1 MRTLAILLIAAG
13 AAGAQGVDDAATYA
27 ATIQL
32 EGI

>member
-1 MRTLAILLIAAG
+1 MKTLAVLLI